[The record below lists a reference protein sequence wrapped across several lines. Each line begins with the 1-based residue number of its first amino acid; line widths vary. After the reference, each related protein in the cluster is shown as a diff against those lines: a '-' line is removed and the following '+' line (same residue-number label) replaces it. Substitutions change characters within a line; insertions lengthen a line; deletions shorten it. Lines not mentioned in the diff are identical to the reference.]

1 MKMWVYPR
9 NASRELRMMG
19 PGLISMPPM
28 MSRIH
33 MTQARIVEKA
43 RAVSDCQMESGKQ
56 QEMFKNLRL
65 LCRPMR
71 ARHKSIDITVL
82 QVV

>member
-1 MKMWVYPR
+1 
-9 NASRELRMMG
+9 MG

-28 MSRIH
+28 MSRID

-43 RAVSDCQMESGKQ
+43 RVVADCQMESGKQ
-56 QEMFKNLRL
+56 QEMFENSRL
-65 LCRPMR
+65 LCGPMR
-71 ARHKSIDITVL
+71 ARHKSIDIMVL

>member
-1 MKMWVYPR
+1 
-9 NASRELRMMG
+9 
-19 PGLISMPPM
+19 
-28 MSRIH
+28 